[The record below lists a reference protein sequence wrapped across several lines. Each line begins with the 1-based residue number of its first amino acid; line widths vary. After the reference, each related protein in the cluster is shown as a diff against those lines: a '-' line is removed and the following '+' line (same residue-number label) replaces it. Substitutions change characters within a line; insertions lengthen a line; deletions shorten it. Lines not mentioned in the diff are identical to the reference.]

1 LTVIAGSLKP
11 PQSKNVRGDN
21 ALKIGFVIFTDL
33 SRQRADAIHVKN
45 LLREF
50 EAAGIELGVFTSRLE
65 TVQPTLKQ
73 LNFLKKMS
81 GRSLVLLKLLMIK
94 KRYDLFYL
102 RDWLFAYL
110 MSFFGFPYV
119 FEVNGLLCYEGLIR
133 NYFKSGSK
141 THAVF
146 AAIEKRVLKSAVKI
160 VCVSRGMKDYC
171 SGIGIDTQK
180 ILVAEN
186 AANPDTFNPD
196 LPKAEIEKS
205 DNKILIG
212 WLGSFES
219 HHGFDDLIAIV
230 ARLKRR
236 KCNDV
241 KFLIIGG
248 GKAKVELEQNLIKE
262 NLQDYLIF
270 CGKVSWNEVPKYL
283 LNVDFCLCLDRRT
296 KENLEYRSVIGVTQV
311 KVYEYLA
318 LGKAVLAQDLGNAG
332 EFFRDR
338 KIGWVCGIEPLQVAD
353 RIIEIIKNPQQ
364 IKEYSKNAL
373 TVSKMKHTWKITA
386 GKIIDFLGE
395 PP

>member
-1 LTVIAGSLKP
+1 LKP

-283 LNVDFCLCLDRRT
+283 LNADFCLCLDRRT